1 MSKVYKM
8 LQIPVTKEEYD
19 RIMSL
24 AKKENRSIPSQIKVT
39 LKIYLLRQ
47 NQVQITDDR
56 IIGGNSN
63 WFRLFV
69 LLYERSK

>member
-1 MSKVYKM
+1 MSKAYKM

-39 LKIYLLRQ
+39 LK
-47 NQVQITDDR
+47 N
-56 IIGGNSN
+56 
-63 WFRLFV
+63 LFAKTNPSTN
-69 LLYERSK
+69 YR